1 MRKLIIAFSAGL
13 FLITNLVH
21 AQQKLGHVNSDAIFA
36 NYSEV
41 KTAAATAESF
51 AKSKQTEIDKM
62 VNEFQAKLKTAQDKQ
77 KTLTA
82 ANKDKLTKELGDAET
97 ELKGLGG
104 KIEELRTKS
113 TKDVSDKQN
122 ELFAPI
128 QKKVGDA
135 IAAVAKEKG
144 LAYVFDTSKSQ
155 GNSNI
160 GYYAP
165 NDDITAAVKTKLGI
179 K

>member
-13 FLITNLVH
+13 LLITNLLH

-41 KTAAATAESF
+41 KTAATAAENF
-51 AKSKQTEIDKM
+51 GKTKQAEIDKM

-82 ANKDKLTKELGDAET
+82 ANKDKLTKELGNTET
-97 ELKGLGG
+97 ELKDLGG
-104 KIEELRTKS
+104 KIEALRTKS
-113 TKDVSDKQN
+113 SKDVSDKQN

-128 QKKVGDA
+128 QKKVADA

-144 LAYVFDTSKSQ
+144 LVYVFDTSKSQ
-155 GNSNI
+155 GNNSI
-160 GYYAP
+160 GYYNP
-165 NDDITAAVKTKLGI
+165 SDDITAAVKAKLGI